1 MINVDILE
9 SQWKN
14 IRSAVRQRWKA
25 LTDDDVELID
35 GHFDVLVDLL
45 QEKYSYSRQLAEEE
59 VRRFVQEIG
68 EGQAK

>member
-25 LTDDDVELID
+25 LTDDDVELLE

-59 VRRFVQEIG
+59 VRRFIQEIG

>member
-14 IRSAVRQRWKA
+14 IRSAVRLRWKA

>member
-25 LTDDDVELID
+25 LTDDDVELLE

>member
-14 IRSAVRQRWKA
+14 IRSAVKQRWKA

-68 EGQAK
+68 EGQTK